1 MLINTVLLFIKDIF
15 PIFVL
20 LSFIVGAT
28 SNLRLTKVDLS
39 FYIGGTIIS
48 VLLLYTQIENVGE
61 LFNGDGIEVFYCLV
75 NTIVYI
81 SLLTITPILSSQ
93 SELNAVLRC
102 LLVMALTLFT
112 AIHLSEFF
120 IYLSAMVSSNPTFI
134 SMFIGGF
141 FGLGICLSFSML
153 LTIFLKSSFASISNL
168 KHFFWV
174 LYLAGFATQNV
185 QLLQQIDVISTSNPL
200 WDISNFVADASEY
213 GYLLNTLIGYKAV
226 PTVEYVVTY
235 FASVMM
241 AMMLLILSAKKL
253 NRIFTPIVRNE
264 K

>member
-39 FYIGGTIIS
+39 FYTGGTIIS

-102 LLVMALTLFT
+102 LLIMALTLFT
-112 AIHLSEFF
+112 ATHLSEFF
-120 IYLSAMVSSNPTFI
+120 IYLSAMVSSNPAFI

-153 LTIFLKSSFASISNL
+153 LTFFLRSSFANISNL

-185 QLLQQIDVISTSNPL
+185 QLLQQIDVISTSNTL

-213 GYLLNTLIGYKAV
+213 GYLLNTLIGFKAA
-226 PTVEYVVTY
+226 PTVEYVMTY
-235 FASVMM
+235 LASVVLTLMVI
-241 AMMLLILSAKKL
+241 ILPVKKL
-253 NRIFTPIVRNE
+253 NHTNTTIVRNE

>member
-28 SNLRLTKVDLS
+28 SNLRLTKMDLS
-39 FYIGGTIIS
+39 FYAGGTIIS
-48 VLLLYTQIENVGE
+48 VFLLYTQIENIGE

-75 NTIVYI
+75 NTIVYM
-81 SLLTITPILSSQ
+81 SLLAITPILSSH
-93 SELNAVLRC
+93 SVLNTGLRY
-102 LLVMALTLFT
+102 LLIIALILFT
-112 AIHLSEFF
+112 AINLSEFF
-120 IYLSAMVSSNPTFI
+120 IYLSAMVSSNQTFI

-153 LTIFLKSSFASISNL
+153 LTIFLRSSLANISNL
-168 KHFFWV
+168 NHFFWV

-185 QLLQQIDVISTSNPL
+185 QLLQQIDVISTSNTL

-213 GYLLNTLIGYKAV
+213 GYLLNTLIGYKAA

-235 FASVMM
+235 FTSVVLTLMVI
-241 AMMLLILSAKKL
+241 ILPAKKL
-253 NRIFTPIVRNE
+253 NHTNTPIVRNE